1 MPVATLRSARSAGFL
16 SRFTDRCPSLVRLHP
31 QKDQPASLQSI
42 MCALEALA
50 QLVLLVLQRQDG
62 LVTNAGRAVVRQQG
76 DNLGVVGA
84 AAKLKLKGLSLKQP
98 VAAELQAAAV
108 CCMRECINVRVSHV
122 AGSRNEWADMLSRG
136 AAAYPDFWQRLS
148 AKSRRSLDWQQ
159 LLRSGRPEC
168 LSQASKTGPWC
179 KVL

>member
-1 MPVATLRSARSAGFL
+1 MSLFGSTAPSERSACEPAIHYVCLGSACAT
-16 SRFTDRCPSLVRLHP
+16 RPARPSETGW
-31 QKDQPASLQSI
+31 A
-42 MCALEALA
+42 
-50 QLVLLVLQRQDG
+50 
-62 LVTNAGRAVVRQQG
+62 